1 MNVVF
6 PPANSCKRLLSSVIL
21 LVSGLLAGGQASAQ
35 TYIASF
41 SDAQWKAESG
51 DFACGLNHEIPG
63 FGNARLARKAGAGES
78 LELSGKSLALGSG
91 TFKVE
96 AIAPAW
102 LSDVTPRTLGQAQ
115 ANNKTLK
122 VSGAQIAAITASLE
136 QGTNVIFSGNSLHV
150 GLAARN
156 FGPAFNTYKNCVK
169 NLIPYTFK
177 QLSHTILSYE
187 PDADELSPKSKAELD
202 KIVRYVKADK
212 QVLGIIVDAHSDKLP
227 KPEQGEALAKREA
240 EWVTAYL
247 VEKGIPAD
255 TITTRAH
262 GDKFPIAD
270 NKTKAGQ
277 AKNRRVTVRLENAE
291 TRKEMEKKVA
301 AIKAAEEKAAAEKV
315 NSSEREKSVPAIDA
329 RQLEDLTEQQ
339 NLLNGKQPEAGLPR

>member
-6 PPANSCKRLLSSVIL
+6 LSSKSLVKRLSLSGML
-21 LVSGLLAGGQASAQ
+21 LVFGVLAVPASAQ
-35 TYIASF
+35 TYIAPF

-51 DFACGLNHEIPG
+51 DFACSLNHEIPG
-63 FGNARLARKAGAGES
+63 FGNARLSRKAGTGDG
-78 LELSGKSLALGSG
+78 LELSSKSQPLGSSA
-91 TFKVE
+91 FKIE

-102 LSDVTPRTLGQAQ
+102 QSDVTPKTLGQAQ
-115 ANNKTLK
+115 ANGKSLK
-122 VSGAQIAAITASLE
+122 VGGAQIAAITASLE
-136 QGTNVIFSGNSLHV
+136 QGTNVMFSGNSLHV

-169 NLIPYTFK
+169 NIIPYTFK
-177 QLSHTILSYE
+177 QLAHTVLSYE

-212 QVLGIIVDAHSDKLP
+212 EVLGIIVDAHSDKLP

-247 VEKGIPAD
+247 VKKGIPAD

-301 AIKAAEEKAAAEKV
+301 AIKASEEKVAAEKA
-315 NSSEREKSVPAIDA
+315 SGSEAEKNVPAIDA
-329 RQLEDLTEQQ
+329 KQLEDLTEQQ
-339 NLLNGKQPEAGLPR
+339 NIMNGKQPEVGLPR